1 LNYAA
6 HQHESMR
13 SANEKKS
20 IATNV
25 SDTRRYLEVEGNL
38 LTKETRSLHILS
50 LDHAM
55 SMKSLENL
63 KKHID
68 DLELSHRT
76 TKAKAKQES
85 FLI

>member
-1 LNYAA
+1 
-6 HQHESMR
+6 
-13 SANEKKS
+13 
-20 IATNV
+20 
-25 SDTRRYLEVEGNL
+25 
-38 LTKETRSLHILS
+38 
-50 LDHAM
+50 
-55 SMKSLENL
+55 L